1 MSLCLP
7 ETQVINHLATC
18 LAWQA
23 AQSKLSRFAF
33 GPQIDAARND
43 GVAMTFYKSW
53 NYTWFDPTPYFS
65 KLTDFTVGV
74 ATQLH
79 RFCTDLHS
87 AHFFSQKHLRCLGS
101 RLVALAARER
111 YGSDER
117 VDGGETLG
125 NRSVGRERM
134 EATTGWTEKKP
145 WEI

>member
-1 MSLCLP
+1 MVRPNPVFLEAHRLHCWGGH
-7 ETQVINHLATC
+7 TV
-18 LAWQA
+18 
-23 AQSKLSRFAF
+23 AQILYRFA
-33 GPQIDAARND
+33 Q
-43 GVAMTFYKSW
+43 
-53 NYTWFDPTPYFS
+53 
-65 KLTDFTVGV
+65 
-74 ATQLH
+74 
-79 RFCTDLHS
+79 CTL
-87 AHFFSQKHLRCLGS
+87 FSQKHLRCLGS